1 MDGLALAVGFFP
13 MPSLNSATG
22 IKVAI
27 RTIAMM
33 VGFENSGKKVIA
45 ESLSAHTELSE
56 VPVIGE
62 SMRLLSG
69 C

>member
-1 MDGLALAVGFFP
+1 MDGLTLAVEFFP
-13 MPSLNSATG
+13 MPSRNSATG

-33 VGFENSGKKVIA
+33 VGFENSGKEVIA

-62 SMRLLSG
+62 STSAFF
-69 C
+69 